1 MTALTRPPLS
11 GDAVTTATSSPP
23 PPALPAPA
31 RLHVLGCFAL
41 RLAGRPVRASRGSQR
56 LLSFLAVHRGR
67 ASRVAAATALWPEA
81 NDAHAAASL
90 RSALWRLPTP
100 TGRPLVQADS
110 TTLALAAGMRVDL
123 HEVERRAAV
132 LIQGADTE
140 GQLGAPELRPPELR
154 EDLLPDWS
162 EQWLLTA
169 REHFRQLRLRALEAL
184 CDRHRRAG
192 RLDAALEAGLAAVAA
207 EPLRESAHRLLVR
220 VHLADGNNAEAL
232 RQYELYRR
240 LLRTELALAPS
251 MKFRQLLAPL
261 VRRPHERV
269 VADGVAAAARPDG
282 VDASGVA

>member
-1 MTALTRPPLS
+1 MSTA
-11 GDAVTTATSSPP
+11 ASSPSP
-23 PPALPAPA
+23 PSVPAPA
-31 RLHVLGCFAL
+31 RLHVLGCFTL

-81 NDAHAAASL
+81 SDAHAAASL
-90 RSALWRLPTP
+90 RSALWRLPSP
-100 TGRPLVQADS
+100 AGRPLVQADP

-132 LIQGADTE
+132 LIQGAEAD
-140 GQLGAPELRPPELR
+140 GHLGPLQLRPPELR
-154 EDLLPDWS
+154 DDLLPDWS
-162 EQWLLTA
+162 EHWLLTA

-240 LLRTELALAPS
+240 LLRNELSLAPS

-261 VRRPHERV
+261 VRRPLDRIV
-269 VADGVAAAARPDG
+269 PDDATAAARPDG
-282 VDASGVA
+282 SAASGVA